1 MAFAASAIE
10 SCRSPARRVT
20 NVKANA
26 TPFTTSRRRTTVRR
40 GDPRVPVRRRRL
52 HSGPG
57 FPPVFEISFR
67 RTADMMIGA
76 GPSRRSDRTCNPV
89 ERVAAVTT
97 NGSRTGNSTN
107 ARSFCATRFDRKPP
121 PHCPQTSFIRPEWM
135 DDFTFQNFCT
145 TAIVAT
151 AARQKGHALHRL
163 DRRTLRFGTCKND
176 NLRKTHRFQIG
187 TEHDHASTHR
197 PFRHVQTA
205 SMVCTGFISRL
216 RSEGNVR
223 TRRHRR
229 SGTNLDA
236 PLSAPHWYC
245 LQ

>member
-107 ARSFCATRFDRKPP
+107 ARSFCATRSDRKPP
-121 PHCPQTSFIRPEWM
+121 PTRPQISFIRPNGRTTYIPGFLHDCNRGNGCEAKGPCPPSTRSQ
-135 DDFTFQNFCT
+135 DFTF
-145 TAIVAT
+145 
-151 AARQKGHALHRL
+151 RDLQK
-163 DRRTLRFGTCKND
+163 
-176 NLRKTHRFQIG
+176 
-187 TEHDHASTHR
+187 
-197 PFRHVQTA
+197 
-205 SMVCTGFISRL
+205 
-216 RSEGNVR
+216 
-223 TRRHRR
+223 
-229 SGTNLDA
+229 
-236 PLSAPHWYC
+236 
-245 LQ
+245 

>member
-26 TPFTTSRRRTTVRR
+26 TPSTTSRRRTTRTPRR
-40 GDPRVPVRRRRL
+40 SSS
-52 HSGPG
+52 SGSKASVAFRTG

-107 ARSFCATRFDRKPP
+107 ARSFCATRSDRKPP
-121 PHCPQTSFIRPEWM
+121 PTRPQTSFIRPEWT

-151 AARQKGHALHRL
+151 AARQKGHALRRL
-163 DRRTLRFGTCKND
+163 GRRTLRFGTCKND

-229 SGTNLDA
+229 SETNLDA
-236 PLSAPHWYC
+236 PLPAPHWYC